1 MRQVGVDWSCLDV
14 RTRGLRGF
22 LRQAAIETSSF
33 QPDWVVGVSDAWY
46 GWLAHNLSRRFAAH
60 LGIDAYDNFEAYMP
74 WNKPLHW
81 RWRRALQSAELVTAA
96 GPQLANL
103 LKQYRG
109 GKPVSILPMA
119 ADPTF
124 TPMGRDDCR
133 EKLGLPLNVPLI
145 GYSGGWARNRG
156 THILQDVFLRVRNA
170 LPDAKLVVTGQPPQE
185 IGQMQGVIATG
196 YLNDEF
202 MPLLVN
208 ALDVA
213 CIVTADTAFGRYSYP
228 AKLYEAMACQVP
240 VVATAT
246 QPVRWI
252 LQGKQRHL
260 ARVGDADSIAAQ
272 IINNIA
278 ANSICYGRQKTWGD
292 VGARFAELLRQC

>member
-1 MRQVGVDWSCLDV
+1 MRQSGVEWSCMDV
-14 RTRGLRGF
+14 RARGLRG
-22 LRQAAIETSSF
+22 LLHRAVSETASF
-33 QPDWVVGVSDAWY
+33 QPDWIVGVSDAWY
-46 GWLAHNLSRRFAAH
+46 GWLAHNLSRRFATRF
-60 LGIDAYDNFEAYMP
+60 GIDAYDNFEAYMP

-81 RWRRALQSAELVTAA
+81 RWRRAVQSAELATAA

-109 GKPVSILPMA
+109 GRSVSILPMA
-119 ADPTF
+119 ADPAF
-124 TPMGRDDCR
+124 IPMGRDDCR

-156 THILQDVFLRVRNA
+156 THILKDVFLRVRTA
-170 LPDAKLVVTGQPPQE
+170 LPGANLVVTGRPPPE
-185 IGQMQGVIATG
+185 IGRMQGVIATG

-213 CIVTADTAFGRYSYP
+213 CIITADTAFGRYSYP
-228 AKLYEAMACQVP
+228 AKLYEALACQVP

-252 LQGKQRHL
+252 LQDDQRHL
-260 ARVGDADSIAAQ
+260 ARLGDADSIAEQ

-278 ANSICYGRQKTWGD
+278 RDRVGYGHQKSWGD
-292 VGARFAELLRQC
+292 IGANFASLLQQC